1 MKKISLTLVLLAMCF
16 AAQAQVGIGTTTPDA
31 SSALDVVSTSK
42 GFLPPRLTTSERD
55 AILSPASGLII
66 FCSDCGGAEGQP
78 QYYSGSSW
86 ISMIKSTAVLNGTS
100 NPSDITGE
108 NGDFF
113 INTLSLEIF
122 GPKVS
127 GTWPTGVSLVG
138 PQGNDGMPGWDGMAG
153 ADGQPGPQGDPG
165 LLPDNGIGQ
174 NIGSMPF
181 WDGGNWNLNS
191 NIYNVVF
198 NDDTFVGIG
207 NQFPGHA
214 LDVSGTVNA
223 TSFIGDGS
231 LLTNISVSEFNI
243 LDDSITW
250 TKLANGSVISDK
262 LAYGSVTSD
271 KIDVGS
277 ITSDKLSNNSVTTIA
292 IADESV
298 TGAKLQDNVVTNSK
312 LAWESVGSSNIIDN
326 TIEEWDINNGSISSS
341 KIKVPQNNFPNMGS
355 LLRMGTYDLEWQSPL
370 DILVDLE
377 TDQTISGS
385 KSFQD
390 NVRVGTTTVTDS
402 AALEI
407 ASTVQGFLP
416 PRMTSTQRDA
426 IVSPVTGLIV
436 FCTNCGSVGQPQFY
450 SGTTW
455 YNMLGEAAAA
465 PQP

>member
-1 MKKISLTLVLLAMCF
+1 M
-16 AAQAQVGIGTTTPDA
+16 
-31 SSALDVVSTSK
+31 
-42 GFLPPRLTTSERD
+42 
-55 AILSPASGLII
+55 
-66 FCSDCGGAEGQP
+66 
-78 QYYSGSSW
+78 
-86 ISMIKSTAVLNGTS
+86 
-100 NPSDITGE
+100 
-108 NGDFF
+108 
-113 INTLSLEIF
+113 
-122 GPKVS
+122 
-127 GTWPTGVSLVG
+127 
-138 PQGNDGMPGWDGMAG
+138 
-153 ADGQPGPQGDPG
+153 
-165 LLPDNGIGQ
+165 
-174 NIGSMPF
+174 
-181 WDGGNWNLNS
+181 
-191 NIYNVVF
+191 
-198 NDDTFVGIG
+198 
-207 NQFPGHA
+207 
-214 LDVSGTVNA
+214 SGTVNA

-298 TGAKLQDNVVTNSK
+298 TGAKLQDGSISDAK
-312 LAWESVGSSNIIDN
+312 LAGLSVSSIKLQDN
-326 TIEEWDINNGSISSS
+326 SVTEEKILDGSISSS

-355 LLRMGTYDLEWQSPL
+355 LLAMGIYDLEWQSPAE
-370 DILVDLE
+370 ILVDLVS
-377 TDQTISGS
+377 DQNISGS